1 MTFIDL
7 LELISALGAEAIVL
21 LQRFAAIG
29 AIACGRLLL
38 FRHIACAVLAEVLVQ
53 LVQLLLL
60 IGDIKGGKAVFARG
74 IGKLIDCPG
83 ATAISTKIAPKATN
97 SPGAPIPPAM
107 IIQNMP
113 NTAAA
118 T

>member
-53 LVQLLLL
+53 LVRLLLL

-83 ATAISTKIAPKATN
+83 EAINTKIAPKATN
-97 SPGAPIPPAM
+97 SPGAPIPPAR

>member
-53 LVQLLLL
+53 LVRLLLL

-74 IGKLIDCPG
+74 IGKLINAP

-97 SPGAPIPPAM
+97 SPGAPIPPAR

>member
-53 LVQLLLL
+53 LVRLLLL

-74 IGKLIDCPG
+74 IGKLIDCP
-83 ATAISTKIAPKATN
+83 ATAINTKIAPKATN
-97 SPGAPIPPAM
+97 SPGAPIPPAR

>member
-53 LVQLLLL
+53 LVRLLLL

-74 IGKLIDCPG
+74 VGKLVDAP

-97 SPGAPIPPAM
+97 SPGAPMPPAR

>member
-53 LVQLLLL
+53 LVRGSSCSSV
-60 IGDIKGGKAVFARG
+60 ISKAEKRFLRVA
-74 IGKLIDCPG
+74 LE
-83 ATAISTKIAPKATN
+83 N
-97 SPGAPIPPAM
+97 
-107 IIQNMP
+107 
-113 NTAAA
+113 
-118 T
+118 

>member
-53 LVQLLLL
+53 LVRLLLL
-60 IGDIKGGKAVFARG
+60 IGDIKGGKAEKRFLRVA
-74 IGKLIDCPG
+74 LE
-83 ATAISTKIAPKATN
+83 N
-97 SPGAPIPPAM
+97 
-107 IIQNMP
+107 
-113 NTAAA
+113 
-118 T
+118 

>member
-7 LELISALGAEAIVL
+7 LEFISALGAEAIVL

-53 LVQLLLL
+53 LVRLLLSSV
-60 IGDIKGGKAVFARG
+60 ISKAEKRFLRVA
-74 IGKLIDCPG
+74 LE
-83 ATAISTKIAPKATN
+83 N
-97 SPGAPIPPAM
+97 
-107 IIQNMP
+107 
-113 NTAAA
+113 
-118 T
+118 